1 MIVPFSWTSK
11 KYINWQ
17 KNRDFSIFIKM
28 FMVFWHKLV
37 QSRKSIYGR
46 DIKVIYYTHPRNPH
60 SPAELKIQIFMHVH
74 TGQNKKIPAY
84 MFFDS
89 LRLISNK
96 ILDSWSQNFQSTISI
111 SIFITLWKRNKLLLV
126 PDLFNS
132 LLQICQKTTRYSHP
146 LPEQQ
151 QWIRRPLKILQSPKP
166 FTKQ

>member
-17 KNRDFSIFIKM
+17 KNRDISIFIKM

-37 QSRKSIYGR
+37 QSRKLIYGR

-96 ILDSWSQNFQSTISI
+96 ILDSWSRPHFIFFEVGGWFYFEPMLSRKTFATNSLVQNF
-111 SIFITLWKRNKLLLV
+111 L
-126 PDLFNS
+126 
-132 LLQICQKTTRYSHP
+132 
-146 LPEQQ
+146 
-151 QWIRRPLKILQSPKP
+151 
-166 FTKQ
+166 